1 MAAHDYETS
10 DWLGSRVELFLFET
24 DDAQYRWAYTTDS
37 KPKLFGVT
45 TYEPLEISR
54 GELRQTAENNTER
67 LTVKVPFDNP
77 VALIHVPYLPPRPI
91 RLTIYRYERND
102 PAAEIVQAF
111 TGYISSFNQKA
122 EWAELECSQVIDT
135 MSQTVPWAVFKS
147 DCIWALYQIGC
158 GVSKAAYEVD
168 VPGLLAVDGDTI
180 QSGVFSGYPDGW
192 FTNGYMLDP
201 GTGEVRFIT
210 YHVGN
215 TIRVVHPF
223 TALGGGSPAKL
234 YAGCDRKRQTCSDKF
249 NNRINYVGFDYFPA
263 YNVFQQG
270 IT

>member
-37 KPKLFGVT
+37 KSKIFGVT

-102 PAAEIVQAF
+102 PAAEVVQAF
-111 TGYISSFNQKA
+111 SGYITAFTQKG
-122 EWAELECSQVIDT
+122 EWAEFECSQVIDT
-135 MSQTVPWAVFKS
+135 LSQTVPWAVFKS

-158 GVSKAAYEVD
+158 GVSKSAFEDTVSS
-168 VPGLLAVDGDTI
+168 LLSVAGDTI
-180 QSGVFSGYPDGW
+180 QAALFATRPDGW
-192 FTNGYMLDP
+192 YTNGYMLDP

-215 TIRVVHPF
+215 TIKVVHPF
-223 TALGGGSPAKL
+223 TSLSSGSPATL
-234 YAGCDRKRQTCSDKF
+234 YAGCDRKRSTCSTKF
-249 NNRINYVGFDYFPA
+249 NNRINYVGFDYFPT